1 MEKGWQWHAA
11 CLYDAALPHVV
22 HELGLHAVRLC
33 FWPHQI
39 LVVMHVYIA
48 DMGSV
53 WLQQVM
59 KDPVTA
65 ADGHTYERGAIVHWM
80 HANSI
85 SPVTHQPLHNK
96 HLTPNT
102 QIKIALNRMKQSE
115 RIH

>member
-1 MEKGWQWHAA
+1 MHTHSLVCKAA
-11 CLYDAALPHVV
+11 MRYTQPLLQMCAADVEEIPNT
-22 HELGLHAVRLC
+22 G
-33 FWPHQI
+33 F
-39 LVVMHVYIA
+39 
-48 DMGSV
+48 V

-80 HANSI
+80 HANGV

-115 RIH
+115 RVH

>member
-1 MEKGWQWHAA
+1 ME
-11 CLYDAALPHVV
+11 
-22 HELGLHAVRLC
+22 
-33 FWPHQI
+33 
-39 LVVMHVYIA
+39 IA
-48 DMGSV
+48 DNGFV
-53 WLQQVM
+53 CLQQVM

-80 HANSI
+80 HANGV

-96 HLTPNT
+96 HLTPNI